1 MKSSA
6 SIFLRK
12 DYQKTDGTNPIYLR
26 IIISGKKKDYSL
38 GVSVLEKHLNA
49 KKYEIKAAHED
60 SFRFNLLIQKELKK
74 AKDIFFNYAIRDK
87 YLSIPDFDKHY
98 KNDSY
103 NSKSF
108 YNYIEK
114 QIRLH
119 IGKFSE
125 GTIHT
130 YKTQLSKLQKYKP
143 RLEFGH
149 IDVDFIKE
157 YDSYM
162 SCTLENNEST
172 RTKSLK
178 FISQIINKAM
188 VDGIVE
194 ENPFKKANIRFKR
207 INSNREYLTLK
218 ELEVLEKL
226 LAKSNLTKSKTNV
239 LEYFLFSCYTGLR
252 YSDVKQLRYKNII
265 DGNISIVT
273 KKTQKKVEIPLI
285 PQAKRFVGK
294 GLPEQKVFRVISD
307 QPTNRYLKVICED
320 AGIKKHIS
328 FHCSRHTFATNC
340 LELGIS
346 IEVLKELL
354 GHSELRETLL
364 YAKTTNKKKAEAMR
378 KWI

>member
-1 MKSSA
+1 VVC
-6 SIFLRK
+6 
-12 DYQKTDGTNPIYLR
+12 KTIYSGSNPLGT
-26 IIISGKKKDYSL
+26 S
-38 GVSVLEKHLNA
+38 
-49 KKYEIKAAHED
+49 
-60 SFRFNLLIQKELKK
+60 
-74 AKDIFFNYAIRDK
+74 
-87 YLSIPDFDKHY
+87 FDKHY